1 MQMIQISGE
10 KAFQAEQVQSP
21 QGTSMLDILQ
31 EQQGNLRRGTI

>member
-1 MQMIQISGE
+1 MQTIQISGE

-31 EQQGNLRRGTI
+31 EQQGNLRRGMI